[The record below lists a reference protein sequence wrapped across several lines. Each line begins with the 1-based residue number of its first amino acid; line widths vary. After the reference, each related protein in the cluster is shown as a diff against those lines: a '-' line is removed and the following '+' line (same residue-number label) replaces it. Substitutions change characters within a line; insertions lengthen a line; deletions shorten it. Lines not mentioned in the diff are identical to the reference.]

1 MEAINTNS
9 ATKQSKNGT
18 TEKRATS
25 FAVRGFMTERLGLS
39 GAELYVFALIYSFAG
54 DGIGTF
60 YGSREYISEC
70 VGFSL
75 RTVDRALKTLVE
87 RGFLTKISVP
97 NKKTPQYTVSSSV
110 EKQRQNG
117 AQLTKVGEH
126 DDCQNDAMILPK
138 CRYDAVKMANNNK
151 DDNKEIINTTTSTT
165 SKDARGARDV
175 NLKNSFSDEENGGLR
190 TNAPSSFP
198 ATRASERLA
207 ENRDYERRSAARGDE
222 YYDVLSFDPYGHS
235 MMTKAQ
241 YDHLEDITDYE
252 TLRLYISRYV
262 GLVESEGKRAHSAYR
277 TILRWIRED
286 FSVEG
291 ETRR

>member
-9 ATKQSKNGT
+9 ATKQLKNGT
-18 TEKRATS
+18 AEKRATS
-25 FAVRGFMTERLGLS
+25 FTVHGFMTERLGLS

-70 VGFSL
+70 VGCTV
-75 RTVDRALKTLVE
+75 RTVDRALKRLVE
-87 RGFLTKISVP
+87 KGYVIKLSQSARSTYNYTISP
-97 NKKTPQYTVSSSV
+97 SLA
-110 EKQRQNG
+110 ERQNV
-117 AQLTKVGEH
+117 LC
-126 DDCQNDAMILPK
+126 DDHSAETSPCQNVSIPETK
-138 CRYDAVKMANNNK
+138 CRPHSDKMSPNNK

-175 NLKNSFSDEENGGLR
+175 NLKNSFSDEENGWLR
-190 TNAPSSFP
+190 TNAPSFFP

-241 YDHLEDITDYE
+241 YDHLEEITDYE

-291 ETRR
+291 ETHR